1 MEKVILEARI
11 NEYNMRHGNPHVPW
25 TIKEIVEEAC
35 KVREAGASILHFHA
49 RTPEGGAA
57 NDPQIYREI
66 IRRIREKTDILLLP
80 TLGFNSN
87 DKDWDRIRIIK
98 ALAESED
105 TKPDL
110 VPLDMGSVNL
120 EQYDAK
126 SGSFLDKDAV
136 YSNPTDVLGYCA
148 AEMKKLHIKVKMTC
162 WDMGFVRRGCKFL
175 ETGRIEGP
183 GYFLFHL
190 TEGPFLTG
198 HPLSRAGIDALR
210 AVLPEEKCYWSVNC
224 KGGDTAKEQAPT
236 EEVQESQETEEE
248 PEKASAAED
257 KAVTLKV
264 GGIQTTE
271 DPSTKALYQM
281 AERANELSGGSLT
294 LEVYPASQ
302 LGSATNEIEA
312 VSMGSQDMF
321 VDAGWMG
328 TFLKDKAIDGMWFTF
343 VDGAHYDAYINSDLN
358 QEMEEEFCT
367 LKGVR
372 ILASNWYRAPRS
384 FVTKTEIASAEDFA
398 GMKIRVPDLPGSLES
413 VDALEGKATQVAW
426 SETYLAL
433 QQGVVD
439 AAEGPLDNLYSM
451 NFYEAA
457 PYVTITEHNR
467 DSMQVMINDRI
478 FEGLS
483 ENQQNALVQAAKE
496 AGDWYSEQIEATCQ
510 EAVDAM
516 KENGATI
523 TELSEEQV
531 AAMREKIQARTRELD
546 AAGTYWKTGLYE
558 QIEALTQ

>member
-136 YSNPTDVLGYCA
+136 YSNPTDVLEYCA

-224 KGGDTAKEQAPT
+224 KGGN
-236 EEVQESQETEEE
+236 
-248 PEKASAAED
+248 
-257 KAVTLKV
+257 L
-264 GGIQTTE
+264 
-271 DPSTKALYQM
+271 
-281 AERANELSGGSLT
+281 LT
-294 LEVYPASQ
+294 V
-302 LGSATNEIEA
+302 
-312 VSMGSQDMF
+312 
-321 VDAGWMG
+321 
-328 TFLKDKAIDGMWFTF
+328 
-343 VDGAHYDAYINSDLN
+343 
-358 QEMEEEFCT
+358 
-367 LKGVR
+367 
-372 ILASNWYRAPRS
+372 
-384 FVTKTEIASAEDFA
+384 
-398 GMKIRVPDLPGSLES
+398 
-413 VDALEGKATQVAW
+413 
-426 SETYLAL
+426 
-433 QQGVVD
+433 
-439 AAEGPLDNLYSM
+439 
-451 NFYEAA
+451 A
-457 PYVTITEHNR
+457 PYVLEQGGNLAIG
-467 DSMQVMINDRI
+467 I
-478 FEGLS
+478 
-483 ENQQNALVQAAKE
+483 
-496 AGDWYSEQIEATCQ
+496 GDY
-510 EAVDAM
+510 DYP
-516 KENGATI
+516 
-523 TELSEEQV
+523 ELSAPGNVELVKELVCMAKRCGREV
-531 AAMREKIQARTRELD
+531 ATPAEV
-546 AAGTYWKTGLYE
+546 KTMLH
-558 QIEALTQ
+558 IEG